1 MGAKHLPTRH
11 GGVLLHGETELRGGT
26 LLHEGTLPHGG
37 RREARP
43 YGVLVVV
50 LGGGDD
56 VGFFVVDTSVA
67 PELEPAAVVV
77 GS

>member
-1 MGAKHLPTRH
+1 MN
-11 GGVLLHGETELRGGT
+11 GGKTPPNAARRCSAARRETE
-26 LLHEGTLPHGG
+26 LHEGTLPHGG

>member
-1 MGAKHLPTRH
+1 MLGQNTSLCCAE
-11 GGVLLHGETELRGGT
+11 VFCFTEE
-26 LLHEGTLPHGG
+26 H
-37 RREARP
+37 REARP
-43 YGVLVVV
+43 YGFLVVV
-50 LGGGDD
+50 LRAGDD

>member
-11 GGVLLHGETELRGGT
+11 GGVLLHGETE
-26 LLHEGTLPHGG
+26 LHEGTLPHGG

-50 LGGGDD
+50 LGAGDD

-67 PELEPAAVVV
+67 PELEPAAMVV

>member
-11 GGVLLHGETELRGGT
+11 GGVLLHGETDLRG
-26 LLHEGTLPHGG
+26 ETLPHGG

-50 LGGGDD
+50 LGAGDD